1 MAAAPATASPVSNVA
16 RSAGQLAADGHI
28 ELRVSAERQRIATA
42 LHDDVSQL
50 LFAMTGRAR
59 RAQELH
65 ADDPAELLAT
75 VRLLADQLQEAQQ
88 RLRGVISGCG
98 PTEATDT
105 VPTATQRDL
114 DDFTD
119 RTGVVS
125 HLVLHGL
132 PEHLPAAVERVTL
145 SCLRQALFNI
155 ERHAHASIV
164 IVTLDYRLDR
174 LRLVVQDDG
183 LGLPAGFEPRVVP
196 ADGHHWGFTSMAEQ
210 VERIGGSVILRRVE
224 EGGTQLRV
232 ELPRQPGPSP
242 ELAREAR

>member
-1 MAAAPATASPVSNVA
+1 MTAAPATASPVSNVA
-16 RSAGQLAADGHI
+16 RSAGQLTTPGHV

-42 LHDDVSQL
+42 LHDEVSQL
-50 LFAMTGRAR
+50 LFAMAGRAR

-88 RLRGVISGCG
+88 RLRVVISGCS
-98 PTEATDT
+98 PVDATDT

-132 PEHLPAAVERVTL
+132 PEHLPATVERVTL

-155 ERHAHASIV
+155 ERHARASIV

-174 LRLVVQDDG
+174 LSLVVQDNG
-183 LGLPAGFEPRVVP
+183 LGLPVGFEPRVVP

-210 VERIGGSVILRRVE
+210 VERIGGSVVLRRVE

-232 ELPRQPGPSP
+232 ELPRQPSPRP